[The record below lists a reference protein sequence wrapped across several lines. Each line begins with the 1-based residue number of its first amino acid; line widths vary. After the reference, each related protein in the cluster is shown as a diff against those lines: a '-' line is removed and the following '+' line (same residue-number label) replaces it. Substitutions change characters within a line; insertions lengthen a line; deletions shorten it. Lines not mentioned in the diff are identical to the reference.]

1 METMKIANTVFSESC
16 LVTANMKIKNSSGSD
31 ERSEIKI
38 NNTSRRGNEN
48 ERQQTDFILYQVR
61 YKRCCIAAIEWVV
74 SCVCPIRRV
83 AQLILNSRFG
93 CCAPMNAVSVLV
105 VLFYGFRIKRD
116 TSTAVICTCKLC
128 LTQTYL
134 YTQSRALIH
143 TTNTG

>member
-61 YKRCCIAAIEWVV
+61 YKRCCIAAIE
-74 SCVCPIRRV
+74 
-83 AQLILNSRFG
+83 
-93 CCAPMNAVSVLV
+93 
-105 VLFYGFRIKRD
+105 
-116 TSTAVICTCKLC
+116 
-128 LTQTYL
+128 
-134 YTQSRALIH
+134 
-143 TTNTG
+143 